1 MDLEDLL
8 SIFNASNKTNSNMC
22 TILYNKQ
29 NIIAIGYNKFI
40 THVHVFKKKFLV
52 PSIHAEVDAIRKV
65 IYTKVSPTKK
75 RKKLSLIVLRKN
87 NRGEFMN
94 SKPCMHCIMFMK
106 SKLVNNFINI
116 RDITFFE
123 DNKFKRCT
131 LNELHNNHISRG
143 WRGVH
148 GKNIHCTHQ
157 K

>member
-40 THVHVFKKKFLV
+40 THVHVFKKKFL
-52 PSIHAEVDAIRKV
+52 V

-131 LNELHNNHISRG
+131 LNELHNNHVSRG

-148 GKNIHCTHQ
+148 GKSIHCNYQ